1 VSIVWAGGCGS
12 AAGGGG
18 GVAAAMRSSIF
29 LLERFL
35 SILTSL
41 PGRGGGG
48 SPKEAYDRHRL
59 CSD

>member
-48 SPKEAYDRHRL
+48 G
-59 CSD
+59 